1 MAEIER
7 EKETGSEEIEI
18 RIGNVIVSAKE
29 KEKESASETGNEI
42 ASEKREDLDTMA
54 GTLKIPVDERKPF
67 RENGIVNELVLP
79 VQSAANPVRLPRK
92 NQKRK
97 KEKEIVKKRRRRKR
111 KKRMRR
117 TRRRT
122 RNAKRRKK
130 KKRRKRRR
138 KKRRTRKRVNMTRR
152 RTPIART
159 VKLKLFERK
168 ACRTS
173 RQLLVKFVFAFKVP
187 VRSFQILLTDSYF
200 LFDRRSYRKYRRVN
214 RNRS

>member
-7 EKETGSEEIEI
+7 EKETGSESEAIEI

-29 KEKESASETGNEI
+29 SVSEIGNEI
-42 ASEKREDLDTMA
+42 ASGKREDLDTMS

-97 KEKEIVKKRRRRKR
+97 KEKEIVKKRRKRKR

-130 KKRRKRRR
+130 KKRRK
-138 KKRRTRKRVNMTRR
+138 KRRTRKRVNMTRR

-159 VKLKLFERK
+159 AKLKLFERK
-168 ACRTS
+168 ANRTS
-173 RQLLVKFVFAFKVP
+173 RQLLVKFVFAF
-187 VRSFQILLTDSYF
+187 
-200 LFDRRSYRKYRRVN
+200 
-214 RNRS
+214 

>member
-7 EKETGSEEIEI
+7 EKETGSESEAIEI
-18 RIGNVIVSAKE
+18 RIGNVIVSA

-42 ASEKREDLDTMA
+42 ASEKREDLDTMTV
-54 GTLKIPVDERKPF
+54 TLKIPIDERKPF

-79 VQSAANPVRLPRK
+79 VQSVANPVRLPRK

-97 KEKEIVKKRRRRKR
+97 KEKEIVKKRRKRKR

-130 KKRRKRRR
+130 KKRRK
-138 KKRRTRKRVNMTRR
+138 KRRTRKRVNMTRR

-159 VKLKLFERK
+159 AKLKLFERK
-168 ACRTS
+168 ANRTS
-173 RQLLVKFVFAFKVP
+173 RQLLVKFVFAF
-187 VRSFQILLTDSYF
+187 
-200 LFDRRSYRKYRRVN
+200 
-214 RNRS
+214 

>member
-7 EKETGSEEIEI
+7 EKETGSESEAIEI

-29 KEKESASETGNEI
+29 SVSEIGNEI
-42 ASEKREDLDTMA
+42 ASGKREDLDTMS

-79 VQSAANPVRLPRK
+79 VQSVANPVRLPRK

-159 VKLKLFERK
+159 AKLKLFERK
-168 ACRTS
+168 ANRTS
-173 RQLLVKFVFAFKVP
+173 RQLLVKFVFAF
-187 VRSFQILLTDSYF
+187 
-200 LFDRRSYRKYRRVN
+200 
-214 RNRS
+214 